1 MWLNYC
7 VIIGSKGY
15 VMNILELPI
24 DGVID
29 FDNGRKINVRLRKG
43 ENDKLIL
50 ESLDKDED
58 WQFGYYTLKGIFK
71 TYINNYN
78 ITFLD
83 CYKTDG
89 RKNFEI
95 EYSGYILYSNFEEK
109 DDLTFIDI
117 DTPRDEIF
125 FRVQNLDKWLYPS
138 LEMGKEQIWSYANTN
153 NEQVNSRKDAEF
165 LRVKLKNKTQ
175 SCKFKYFDEDFE
187 LTIYD
192 KFEGLAL
199 DYPKF
204 EFYPDCYIGIKG
216 TNKHDVI
223 FFNDLIEKIRKLLS
237 LFYNQVA
244 VIKSIYEFKKF
255 KYHIDYNFLYKE
267 TKEDDFFL
275 NDFNINFGF
284 VSSIFGDV
292 LQKWFNI
299 FDEYELIINSV
310 CNYEEPKALSDSISK
325 KAQLL
330 ETYGNITNKGA
341 NSREDIKTAISE
353 LKLENLKRIFHINKE
368 EQDYITWHFD
378 LRKLGSDI
386 EGQILNLSDQI
397 MNLRN
402 HSVHPY
408 KLGKQKKPKDSNISN
423 IFIYN
428 YDKLNLRAIKTLSNC
443 LSTVLIILLLQKLD
457 IDKYYKQY

>member
-15 VMNILELPI
+15 VMNIFELPI

-58 WQFGYYTLKGIFK
+58 WQFGCYTLKGIFK

-192 KFEGLAL
+192 KFKGLAL

-244 VIKSIYEFKKF
+244 VIKSIYEFKRF
-255 KYHIDYNFLYKE
+255 KYRIDYDFLCKE
-267 TKEDDFFL
+267 TKNDNFFL
-275 NDFNINFGF
+275 SDFNISFDF
-284 VSSIFGDV
+284 VASTLG
-292 LQKWFNI
+292 NI
-299 FDEYELIINSV
+299 IQNWLDIYDEYELIINSV
-310 CNYEEPKALSDSISK
+310 CNYEEPNALSDSISK

-330 ETYGNITNKGA
+330 ETYGNIVNKGA
-341 NSREDIKTAISE
+341 ITREDIRTALSE
-353 LKLENLKRIFHINKE
+353 LSLNNLICIFHINKE
-368 EQDYITWHFD
+368 ERDYVTWEFD
-378 LRKLGSDI
+378 LRNFGATI
-386 EGQILNLSDQI
+386 EEQLSNLSNQI

-402 HSVHPY
+402 HSIHPY
-408 KLGKQKKPKDSNISN
+408 KQGRRKSPKDSDISDV
-423 IFIYN
+423 FIYDK
-428 YDKLNLRAIKTLSNC
+428 DKLNLRAIKTLSNC
-443 LSTVLIILLLQKLD
+443 LSSVLIVLLLQKLG
-457 IDKYYKQY
+457 IDQFYKKY

>member
-109 DDLTFIDI
+109 NDLTFIDI

-125 FRVQNLDKWLYPS
+125 FRVQYLDKWLYPS

-244 VIKSIYEFKKF
+244 VIKSIYEFKRF
-255 KYHIDYNFLYKE
+255 KYRIDYDFLCKE
-267 TKEDDFFL
+267 TKNDNFFL
-275 NDFNINFGF
+275 SDFNISFDF
-284 VSSIFGDV
+284 VASILG
-292 LQKWFNI
+292 NI
-299 FDEYELIINSV
+299 IQNWLDIYDEYELIINSV
-310 CNYEEPKALSDSISK
+310 CNYEEPNALSDSISK

-330 ETYGNITNKGA
+330 ETYGNIVNKGA
-341 NSREDIKTAISE
+341 ITREDIRTALSE
-353 LKLENLKRIFHINKE
+353 LSLNNLICIFHINKE
-368 EQDYITWHFD
+368 ERDYVTWEFD
-378 LRKLGSDI
+378 LRNFGATI
-386 EGQILNLSDQI
+386 EEQLSNLSNQI

-402 HSVHPY
+402 HSIHPY
-408 KLGKQKKPKDSNISN
+408 KQGRRKLPKDSDISDV
-423 IFIYN
+423 FIYDK
-428 YDKLNLRAIKTLSNC
+428 DKLNLRAIKTLSNC
-443 LSTVLIILLLQKLD
+443 LSSVLIVLLLQKLG
-457 IDKYYKQY
+457 IDQFYKKY

>member
-15 VMNILELPI
+15 VMNIFELPI

-29 FDNGRKINVRLRKG
+29 FDNERKINVRLRKG

-58 WQFGYYTLKGIFK
+58 WQFGCYTLKGIFK

-138 LEMGKEQIWSYANTN
+138 LKMGKEQIWSYANTN

-244 VIKSIYEFKKF
+244 VIKSIYEFKRF
-255 KYHIDYNFLYKE
+255 KYRIDYDFLCKE
-267 TKEDDFFL
+267 TKNDNFFL
-275 NDFNINFGF
+275 SDFNISFDF
-284 VSSIFGDV
+284 VASTLG
-292 LQKWFNI
+292 NI
-299 FDEYELIINSV
+299 IQNWLDIYDEYELIINSI
-310 CNYEEPKALSDSISK
+310 CNYNYSTILSDNINK

-330 ETYGNITNKGA
+330 ETYGNIITKGQ
-341 NSREDIKTAISE
+341 NTRTDIKSALLDLS
-353 LKLENLKRIFHINKE
+353 KENFEKIFHINSIEQDWITYELDLRDFSSEYE
-368 EQDYITWHFD
+368 EQIN
-378 LRKLGSDI
+378 KLS
-386 EGQILNLSDQI
+386 EQI

-402 HSVHPY
+402 YFTHPY
-408 KLGKQKKPKDSNISN
+408 KKGSLKLPKDSNISIHFAN
-423 IFIYN
+423 
-428 YDKLNLRAIKTLSNC
+428 DDQLNKKAIHTLDIC
-443 LSTVLIILLLQKLD
+443 LEEVLIILLLQKLG
-457 IDKYYKQY
+457 IDKYYKKFD

>member
-1 MWLNYC
+1 
-7 VIIGSKGY
+7 
-15 VMNILELPI
+15 MNTFELPI
-24 DGVID
+24 DGIID
-29 FDNGRKINVRLRKG
+29 FDDKRKINVRLRKG
-43 ENDKLIL
+43 ENDELIL
-50 ESLDKDED
+50 ESLDKDDD
-58 WQFGYYTLKGIFK
+58 WQFGCYTLKGRFK
-71 TYINNYN
+71 SYIDNYN

-89 RKNFEI
+89 RNNFTI
-95 EYSGYILYSNFEEK
+95 KYSGYISYSNFEQK

-117 DTPRDEIF
+117 DTPREEIF
-125 FRVQNLDKWLYPS
+125 FRVQNLDKWLYPT
-138 LEMGKEQIWSYANTN
+138 LELGKEQIWSYANSE

-216 TNKHDVI
+216 TSKHDII

-237 LFYNQVA
+237 LFYNQIA
-244 VIKSIYEFKKF
+244 TIKSIYEFKKF
-255 KYHIDYNFLYKE
+255 KYRIDYNFLYKE
-267 TKEDDFFL
+267 TREDDFFV
-275 NDFNINFGF
+275 NNFNINFGF
-284 VSSIFGDV
+284 ISSILGNV
-292 LQKWFNI
+292 IQKWLDI
-299 FDEYELIINSV
+299 YDEYELIINSV
-310 CNYEEPKALSDSISK
+310 CNYEEPRALSDSISK

-353 LKLENLKRIFHINKE
+353 LKLDNLKNIFHINKD
-368 EQDYITWHFD
+368 EQDYVTWEFD
-378 LRKLGSDI
+378 LRNMGTDI
-386 EGQILNLSDQI
+386 SEQILNLSNQI

-408 KLGKQKKPKDSNISN
+408 KQGRQKKPADSDISD
-423 IFIYN
+423 IFAYN
-428 YDKLNLRAIKTLSNC
+428 DGLNLRAIKTLSNC
-443 LSTVLIILLLQKLD
+443 LSVVLIVLLLQKLN
-457 IDKYYKQY
+457 IDDFYKKY